1 MRMKKMWQTAK
12 LGEISLFIIA
22 IIFAFLFYI
31 SGQYWISFATL
42 SLLVISLRI
51 KDLKTFAVGLKDGL
65 KMDFSKQV
73 EEVNE
78 KMSELIKSP
87 KTPEEKIEE
96 SQELLNK
103 VFELG
108 HLAGAG
114 KPINMVSDVKI
125 VYDENGKIT
134 GAQYTYT

>member
-1 MRMKKMWQTAK
+1 
-12 LGEISLFIIA
+12 
-22 IIFAFLFYI
+22 
-31 SGQYWISFATL
+31 
-42 SLLVISLRI
+42 
-51 KDLKTFAVGLKDGL
+51 
-65 KMDFSKQV
+65 MDFSKQV

-96 SQELLNK
+96 SQELINK